1 MTTTTTSSFR
11 RLLLSI
17 PSYRTISRP
26 VNGPNNRPCPT
37 QELVV
42 LQPLRTQT
50 NLCCNTLRTPIMLV
64 HHRRRHHHHPRNQV
78 FCQPTQ
84 YQPGL
89 FYHHAEWSLC
99 SGHGAI
105 TPNTG
110 RILVVLGGETN
121 KNGASTT
128 TELLVS
134 EDDDD
139 SHVGWI
145 SLPSMKTGHTNFAT
159 IG

>member
-1 MTTTTTSSFR
+1 MCLTHETKFSS
-11 RLLLSI
+11 S
-17 PSYRTISRP
+17 S
-26 VNGPNNRPCPT
+26 
-37 QELVV
+37 
-42 LQPLRTQT
+42 
-50 NLCCNTLRTPIMLV
+50 
-64 HHRRRHHHHPRNQV
+64 
-78 FCQPTQ
+78 QPTQ

-105 TPNTG
+105 TPSAIAPSAIAPNTG

-139 SHVGWI
+139 NDSHVGWI
-145 SLPSMKTGHTNFAT
+145 SLPSMKTDRTNFAT